1 MNRFYRNNI
10 KLVALLLMAVG
21 TLFVGC
27 TDDDEE
33 LGKRK
38 TSTLQLIP
46 AVSVPNVAVV
56 TRAAGDPLPN
66 SWKLYE
72 DIYPLSLDRTV
83 AINIFMVENH
93 KAEGTSDPASVT
105 GTSNNKFTLKKNG
118 NWDSNIRV
126 VDAQKYYIFGFL
138 CDTYSSAKLSLLEGS
153 STYSDGGKIEL
164 NGLGAAT
171 AADVSLVVG
180 TRKPAEGESMSD
192 AAVVKGII
200 EHPAATTEDPQGK
213 DALGKFDYAAA
224 TNNNYIYLWLDH
236 LYSCVNFE
244 FEVEDKYSQLREIQM
259 KKVTLT
265 VNGQTYN
272 VTAEVR
278 KDRTPSLLHIISVAE
293 DTTIPA
299 KDFKVTVFDGD
310 ATKIPAHS
318 EIGTTDAGGNTI
330 KALSVPGY
338 FAPGSMKE
346 FTAEFEFDVISKG
359 YNYAT
364 GKQIITRKSATATN
378 KFPANI
384 FGYDD
389 EATNKVKT
397 LDPGRVYTIKATI
410 APTYLYQLAEDDLDN
425 PTIHI
430 TTP

>member
-56 TRAAGDPLPN
+56 TRAAGELPN

-126 VDAQKYYIFGFL
+126 VDNQKYYIFGFL
-138 CDTYSSAKLSLLEGS
+138 CDTYSSAKLSRLDGS
-153 STYSDGGKIEL
+153 STYSDGGVIEL
-164 NGLGAAT
+164 KGLGAAT

-180 TRKPAEGESMSD
+180 TRKPAEGEDMTD
-192 AAVVKGII
+192 ADEVKEII
-200 EHPAATTEDPQGK
+200 ENPNGK
-213 DALGKFDYAAA
+213 DALGNFDYLAA
-224 TNNNYIYLWLDH
+224 TNNNYICLWLDH

-318 EIGTTDAGGNTI
+318 EIGKTDAGGNTI

-364 GKQIITRKSATATN
+364 GKPIITRKSATATN

>member
-83 AINIFMVENH
+83 AINIFMVEN
-93 KAEGTSDPASVT
+93 KTPGTSDPASVT

-138 CDTYSSAKLSLLEGS
+138 CDTYSSAKLSRLDGS
-153 STYSDGGKIEL
+153 STYSDGGVIEL
-164 NGLGAAT
+164 KGLGAAT

-180 TRKPAEGESMSD
+180 TRKPAESEDMSKP
-192 AAVVKGII
+192 AVVKGII

-224 TNNNYIYLWLDH
+224 TNNNYICLWLDH

-265 VNGQTYN
+265 VKGQTYN

-278 KDRTPSLLHIISVAE
+278 KDKTPALLNIKKVEPDASIA
-293 DTTIPA
+293 A

-318 EIGTTDAGGNTI
+318 EIGTTDAGGKKI
-330 KALSVPGY
+330 KPLSVPGY

-389 EATNKVKT
+389 VTTNKVKT

>member
-21 TLFVGC
+21 ALFVGC

-56 TRAAGDPLPN
+56 TRAAGELPN

-93 KAEGTSDPASVT
+93 KAEGTYDPASVT

-138 CDTYSSAKLSLLEGS
+138 CDTYSSAKLSLLSGKTS
-153 STYSDGGKIEL
+153 YTDGGVIEL
-164 NGLGAAT
+164 KGLGAAT

-192 AAVVKGII
+192 AAVVKDII
-200 EHPAATTEDPQGK
+200 EHPEATTV

-278 KDRTPSLLHIISVAE
+278 KDRNPSLLHIISVAE
-293 DTTIPA
+293 DKAGAA

-310 ATKIPAHS
+310 ATKIPAQS
-318 EIGTTDAGGNTI
+318 EIGTTVGGKEI
-330 KALSVPGY
+330 KPLSVPGY
-338 FAPGSMKE
+338 FAPGRMKE
-346 FTAEFEFDVISKG
+346 FTAQFEFDVISKG

-364 GKQIITRKSATATN
+364 GNPIITRKSATATN

>member
-83 AINIFMVENH
+83 AINIFMVDN
-93 KAEGTSDPASVT
+93 KTPGTSDPASVT

-138 CDTYSSAKLSLLEGS
+138 CDTYSSATLSLLSGKTS
-153 STYSDGGKIEL
+153 YTDGGVIEL
-164 NGLGAAT
+164 KGLGAAT

-200 EHPAATTEDPQGK
+200 EKPEDTTV

-278 KDRTPSLLHIISVAE
+278 KDKTPALLHIISVAE

-310 ATKIPAHS
+310 ATKIPAQS
-318 EIGTTDAGGNTI
+318 EIGKTDAGGKEI
-330 KALSVPGY
+330 KPLSVPGY

-364 GKQIITRKSATATN
+364 GKQITTRKSVTATN

>member
-21 TLFVGC
+21 ALFVGC

-56 TRAAGDPLPN
+56 TRAAGELPN

-83 AINIFMVENH
+83 AINIFMVDN
-93 KAEGTSDPASVT
+93 KTPGTPDPASVT

-138 CDTYSSAKLSLLEGS
+138 CDTYSSAKLSLLDGKTS
-153 STYSDGGKIEL
+153 YTDGGVIEL
-164 NGLGAAT
+164 KGLGAAT

-192 AAVVKGII
+192 AAVVKDII
-200 EHPAATTEDPQGK
+200 EHPEATTV

-265 VNGQTYN
+265 VNGRTYN

-278 KDRTPSLLHIISVAE
+278 KDRNPSLLHIISVAE
-293 DTTIPA
+293 DDAIPA

-318 EIGTTDAGGNTI
+318 EIGTTDAGGNEI
-330 KALSVPGY
+330 KPLSVPGY

-346 FTAEFEFDVISKG
+346 FTAQFEFDVISKG

-364 GKQIITRKSATATN
+364 GEQIITRKSATATN

-389 EATNKVKT
+389 ETTKTAKT

>member
-56 TRAAGDPLPN
+56 TRAAGELPN

-83 AINIFMVENH
+83 AINIFMVEN
-93 KAEGTSDPASVT
+93 KTPGTSDPASVT

-138 CDTYSSAKLSLLEGS
+138 CDTYSSAKLSLLDGKES
-153 STYSDGGKIEL
+153 YTDGGVIEL
-164 NGLGAAT
+164 KGLGAAT

-180 TRKPAEGESMSD
+180 TRKPAEGEDMSN

-200 EHPAATTEDPQGK
+200 EKPEDTTV

-224 TNNNYIYLWLDH
+224 TNNNYICLWLDH

-278 KDRTPSLLHIISVAE
+278 KDKTPALLHIKSVDPDAS
-293 DTTIPA
+293 IAA

-310 ATKIPAHS
+310 ATKIPAQS

-364 GKQIITRKSATATN
+364 GEQIITRKSATATN

>member
-83 AINIFMVENH
+83 AINIFMVDN
-93 KAEGTSDPASVT
+93 KTPGTSDPASVT

-138 CDTYSSAKLSLLEGS
+138 CDTYSSAKLSLLDGS

-180 TRKPAEGESMSD
+180 TRKPVVGEDMSNAD
-192 AAVVKGII
+192 VVKGII
-200 EHPAATTEDPQGK
+200 EHPDAPSVDPSGK
-213 DALGKFDYAAA
+213 DALGMFDYAAA
-224 TNNNYIYLWLDH
+224 TNNNYICLWLDH

-278 KDRTPSLLHIISVAE
+278 KDKTPALLHIKSVEPDAS
-293 DTTIPA
+293 IAA

-318 EIGTTDAGGNTI
+318 EIGTTDASGNTI

-338 FAPGSMKE
+338 FAPGRMKE

-364 GKQIITRKSATATN
+364 GKQITTRKSVTAKN

-389 EATNKVKT
+389 ETTKTAKT

-430 TTP
+430 TTTP

>member
-33 LGKRK
+33 LGKRN

-93 KAEGTSDPASVT
+93 KDEGTLDPASVT
-105 GTSNNKFTLKKNG
+105 GTNNNKFTLKKNG
-118 NWDSNIRV
+118 NWDSNVRV

-138 CDTYSSAKLSLLEGS
+138 CDTYSSATLSLLEGS

-164 NGLGAAT
+164 KGLGAAT

-192 AAVVKGII
+192 AAVVKDII
-200 EHPAATTEDPQGK
+200 EHPEATTV

-265 VNGQTYN
+265 VNGRTFN

-278 KDRTPSLLHIISVAE
+278 KDKNPSLLHIISVAE
-293 DTTIPA
+293 DDAIPS

-318 EIGTTDAGGNTI
+318 EIGKKDAGGKEI
-330 KALSVPGY
+330 KPLSVPGY

-346 FTAEFEFDVISKG
+346 FTAQFEFDVISKG

-364 GKQIITRKSATATN
+364 GEQIITRKSATATN

-389 EATNKVKT
+389 ITTMKVKT
-397 LDPGRVYTIKATI
+397 LAPGRVYTIKATI
-410 APTYLYQLAEDDLDN
+410 APTYLYQLASDDLDN

>member
-21 TLFVGC
+21 ALFVGC

-56 TRAAGDPLPN
+56 TRAAGELPN

-83 AINIFMVENH
+83 AINIFMVDN
-93 KAEGTSDPASVT
+93 KTPGTPDPASVT

-138 CDTYSSAKLSLLEGS
+138 CDTYSSAKLSLLDGKTS
-153 STYSDGGKIEL
+153 YTDGGVIEL
-164 NGLGAAT
+164 KGLGAAT

-192 AAVVKGII
+192 AAVVKDII
-200 EHPAATTEDPQGK
+200 EHPEATTV

-265 VNGQTYN
+265 VNGRTYN

-278 KDRTPSLLHIISVAE
+278 KDRNPSLLHIISVAE
-293 DTTIPA
+293 DDAIPA

-318 EIGTTDAGGNTI
+318 EIGTTDAGGNEI
-330 KALSVPGY
+330 KPLSVPGY

-346 FTAEFEFDVISKG
+346 FTAQFEFDVISKG

-364 GKQIITRKSATATN
+364 GEQIITRKSATATN

-389 EATNKVKT
+389 ETTKTAKT

-430 TTP
+430 TTL

>member
-1 MNRFYRNNI
+1 M
-10 KLVALLLMAVG
+10 
-21 TLFVGC
+21 GC

-46 AVSVPNVAVV
+46 AVSGTDVAMV
-56 TRAAGDPLPN
+56 TRAAGDLPN

-93 KAEGTSDPASVT
+93 KAESKDDPASVT
-105 GTSNNKFTLKKNG
+105 GTNNNKFSLKKNG
-118 NWDSNIRV
+118 NWDSNVRV
-126 VDAQKYYIFGFL
+126 VDNQAYYIFGFL
-138 CDTYSSAKLSLLEGS
+138 CDTYSSATLSLLSGKTS
-153 STYSDGGKIEL
+153 YTDGGVIEL
-164 NGLGAAT
+164 KGLGAAT

-180 TRKPAEGESMSD
+180 TRKPAEGEDMTD
-192 AAVVKGII
+192 ADEVKEII
-200 EHPAATTEDPQGK
+200 ENPDAATTENPKGK
-213 DALGKFDYAAA
+213 DALGNFDYLAA

-244 FEVEDKYSQLREIQM
+244 FEVEDKYSLLREIKM

-265 VNGQTYN
+265 VNGNTFN

-278 KDRTPSLLHIISVAE
+278 KDKYPSLLNIKEVEPDASIAV
-293 DTTIPA
+293 
-299 KDFKVTVFDGD
+299 KDFKVTVFDNEG
-310 ATKIPAHS
+310 TRIPAHS
-318 EIGTTDAGGNTI
+318 EIGTEDASGNKI

-346 FTAEFEFDVISKG
+346 FTAKFEFDVISKG
-359 YNYAT
+359 YDYT
-364 GKQIITRKSATATN
+364 TDKPIITRKSATATN
-378 KFPANI
+378 KVPASV

-389 EATNKVKT
+389 ETTTPKKVRT
-397 LDPGRVYTIKATI
+397 LKPGLAYTIKATI

-430 TTP
+430 TTTP

>member
-56 TRAAGDPLPN
+56 TRAAGELPN

-93 KAEGTSDPASVT
+93 NAEGTSDPASVT

-126 VDAQKYYIFGFL
+126 VDAQNYYIFGFL
-138 CDTYSSAKLSLLEGS
+138 CDTYSSAKLSLLSGKTS
-153 STYSDGGKIEL
+153 YTDGGQIEL

-192 AAVVKGII
+192 AAVVKDII
-200 EHPAATTEDPQGK
+200 EHPEATTV

-265 VNGQTYN
+265 VNGKTYN

-278 KDRTPSLLHIISVAE
+278 KDRTPSLLHIIKVKE
-293 DTTIPA
+293 DDAIPA

-318 EIGTTDAGGNTI
+318 EIGKKDAGGKEI
-330 KALSVPGY
+330 KPLSVPGY

-346 FTAEFEFDVISKG
+346 FTAQFEFDVISKG

-364 GKQIITRKSATATN
+364 GEQIITRKSATATN
-378 KFPANI
+378 KIPANI

-389 EATNKVKT
+389 ETTKTAKT

>member
-56 TRAAGDPLPN
+56 TRAAGELPN

-93 KAEGTSDPASVT
+93 KSEGSSDPASVT

-118 NWDSNIRV
+118 SWDSNIRV

-138 CDTYSSAKLSLLEGS
+138 CDTYSSAKLSLLDGS
-153 STYSDGGKIEL
+153 STYSDGGVIEL
-164 NGLGAAT
+164 KGLGAAT

-200 EHPAATTEDPQGK
+200 EHPDAPSEDPQGK

-265 VNGQTYN
+265 VNGKTYN
-272 VTAEVR
+272 VIAEVR
-278 KDRTPSLLHIISVAE
+278 KDRNPALLHIISVAE
-293 DTTIPA
+293 DLSIPA

-310 ATKIPAHS
+310 ATKIPAQS

-338 FAPGSMKE
+338 FAPGRMKE
-346 FTAEFEFDVISKG
+346 FTVQFEFDVISKG

-364 GKQIITRKSATATN
+364 GEQITTRKSATATN
-378 KFPANI
+378 KIPANI

-389 EATNKVKT
+389 ETAKTAKT

-410 APTYLYQLAEDDLDN
+410 APTYLYQLASDDLDN

-430 TTP
+430 TTS

>member
-1 MNRFYRNNI
+1 MNRIYRNNI
-10 KLVALLLMAVG
+10 KLVALLLMVVG

-33 LGKRK
+33 LGKRN

-56 TRAAGDPLPN
+56 TRAAGELPN

-83 AINIFMVENH
+83 AINIFMVDN
-93 KAEGTSDPASVT
+93 KTPGTSDPASVT

-153 STYSDGGKIEL
+153 STYSDGGEIEL
-164 NGLGAAT
+164 KGLGAAT

-192 AAVVKGII
+192 AAVVKDII
-200 EHPAATTEDPQGK
+200 EHPEATSVDPNGK

-265 VNGQTYN
+265 VNGKTYN
-272 VTAEVR
+272 VIAEVR

-293 DTTIPA
+293 DASIA

-310 ATKIPAHS
+310 ATKIPAQS
-318 EIGTTDAGGNTI
+318 EIGTTVGGKEI
-330 KALSVPGY
+330 KPLSVPGY
-338 FAPGSMKE
+338 FAPGRMKE
-346 FTAEFEFDVISKG
+346 FTVQFEFDVISKG

-364 GKQIITRKSATATN
+364 GEQIITRKSATATN

-389 EATNKVKT
+389 ISTMKVKT

>member
-21 TLFVGC
+21 ALFVGC

-56 TRAAGDPLPN
+56 TRAAGELPN

-93 KAEGTSDPASVT
+93 KDEGTSDPASVT

-138 CDTYSSAKLSLLEGS
+138 CDTYSSAKLSLLDGKTS
-153 STYSDGGKIEL
+153 YTDGGKIEL

-180 TRKPAEGESMSD
+180 TRKPAEGESMTD
-192 AAVVKGII
+192 ADKVKEII
-200 EHPAATTEDPQGK
+200 EDPNGK
-213 DALGKFDYAAA
+213 DALGQFDYAAA

-278 KDRTPSLLHIISVAE
+278 KDRNPSLLHIISVAE
-293 DTTIPA
+293 DTTIAA

-338 FAPGSMKE
+338 FAPGRMKE

-364 GKQIITRKSATATN
+364 GKQITARKSVTATN